1 MAAPKVDPL
10 FLTEAEIAARIG
22 VTAAEWQGTATV
34 LERHG
39 LPAKDALFSRRYWPA
54 VKAFLDHRAGLTGAA
69 PPAQPDGLEN
79 FDDRPRGRDRS
90 RPRAA

>member
-1 MAAPKVDPL
+1 MPAPKPDPL
-10 FLTEAEIAARIG
+10 FLTEAEIAQRVG
-22 VTAAEWQGTATV
+22 VSPAEWTGTAVV

-39 LPAKDALFSRRYWPA
+39 LPAKDALFGRRYWPA
-54 VKAFLDHRAGLTGAA
+54 VKAFLDHRAGLTGPAV
-69 PPAQPDGLEN
+69 PAQPDGLEN